1 MFGDAHNRFLSG
13 KNVVLDVYGTREL
26 GTILNER
33 VRIHCVVRVE
43 ARRVTNILFVRLAAD
58 CSNDTHYATTV
69 PRSNLNHIQNER
81 KKEYKKCN
89 EVFSERVNIDFET
102 FLDNHREKE
111 CNF

>member
-1 MFGDAHNRFLSG
+1 MFGDAHQTRFLSG

-26 GTILNER
+26 GTVLNER

-69 PRSNLNHIQNER
+69 PRSNLLLHIQNER
-81 KKEYKKCN
+81 QKK
-89 EVFSERVNIDFET
+89 
-102 FLDNHREKE
+102 
-111 CNF
+111 